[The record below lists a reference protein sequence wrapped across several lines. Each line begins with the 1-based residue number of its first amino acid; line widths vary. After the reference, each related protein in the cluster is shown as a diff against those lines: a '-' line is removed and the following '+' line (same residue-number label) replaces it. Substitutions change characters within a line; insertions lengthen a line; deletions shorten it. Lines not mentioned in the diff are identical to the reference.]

1 MNFWDQKYDMPD
13 YKYGKLPN
21 RFLQEQQVRLRPAST
36 VLLPGDGEG
45 RNSVWLAQQGH
56 SVTAVDSSAL
66 GLDKIRRLAAEKGVA
81 VDAQLADLE
90 QWTPEPGSFDA
101 VVLTYV
107 HLPASWR
114 AQAMQRLARGL
125 RSGGWLV
132 LEAFHPLQLGYSSG
146 GPKDASMLYTL
157 QTLRGDLAAAGLQEA
172 LAWEGEVLLAE
183 GTGHQGPAY
192 VTRYVA
198 QRAASQ

>member
-13 YKYGKLPN
+13 YKYGKQAN
-21 RFLQEQQVRLRPAST
+21 RFLQEQQVRLHPASA

-45 RNSVWLAQQGH
+45 RNSVWLAEQGH
-56 SVTAVDSSAL
+56 SVTAVDCSAL
-66 GLDKIRRLAAEKGVA
+66 GLDKTRRLAAEKGV
-81 VDAQLADLE
+81 VVTTLLADLE
-90 QWTPEPGSFDA
+90 QWTPEPASFDA

-114 AQAMQRLARGL
+114 AQAMQRLAQGL
-125 RSGGWLV
+125 RSGGWFV

-157 QTLRGDLAAAGLQEA
+157 QTLRDDLATAGLQEV
-172 LAWEGEVLLAE
+172 LAWAGEVQLAE

-192 VTRYVA
+192 VTRYIA
-198 QRAASQ
+198 QRATS

>member
-1 MNFWDQKYDMPD
+1 MNFWDQKYDMPV
-13 YKYGKLPN
+13 YKYGTLPN
-21 RFLQEQQVRLRPAST
+21 QFLQEQQVRLRPVST

-66 GLDKIRRLAAEKGVA
+66 GLDKTGRLAAEKGVA
-81 VDAQLADLE
+81 VDAKLADLE
-90 QWTPEPGSFDA
+90 HWAPEPGSFDA

-125 RSGGWLV
+125 RGGGWFV
-132 LEAFHPLQLGYSSG
+132 LEAFHPLQLDYNSG

-157 QTLRGDLAAAGLQEA
+157 QILREDLAAAGLQEA
-172 LAWEGEVLLAE
+172 LAWEGEVILAE

-198 QRAASQ
+198 QRTAS

>member
-1 MNFWDQKYDMPD
+1 MKKEIKIIGSGFSS
-13 YKYGKLPN
+13 LA
-21 RFLQEQQVRLRPAST
+21 ASCY
-36 VLLPGDGEG
+36 
-45 RNSVWLAQQGH
+45 LAQQGH

-66 GLDKIRRLAAEKGVA
+66 GIDKTRRLAAEKGVV
-81 VDAQLADLE
+81 VDAKLADLE
-90 QWTPEPGSFDA
+90 QWSPEPASFDA

-114 AQAMQRLARGL
+114 AQAMQRFAQGL

-132 LEAFHPLQLGYSSG
+132 MEAFHPLQLGYSSG
-146 GPKDASMLYTL
+146 GPKDVTMLYTM
-157 QTLRGDLAAAGLQEA
+157 QMLRDDLATAGLQET
-172 LAWEGEVLLAE
+172 LAWEGEALLAE

-198 QRAASQ
+198 QRASS

>member
-21 RFLQEQQVRLRPAST
+21 QFLQQQQVRLCPASR

-45 RNSVWLAQQGH
+45 RNSVWLAELGH
-56 SVTAVDSSAL
+56 HVTAVDSSAL
-66 GLDKIRRLAAEKGVA
+66 GLDKTRLLAAEKGVA
-81 VDAQLADLE
+81 VDAKLADLE
-90 QWTPEPGSFDA
+90 HWAPEPASFDA
-101 VVLTYV
+101 VLLTYV
-107 HLPASWR
+107 HLPTSWR

-125 RSGGWLV
+125 RGGGWFV

-146 GPKDASMLYTL
+146 GPKDVTMLYTL
-157 QTLRGDLAAAGLQEA
+157 QMLRDDLAASGLQEA
-172 LAWEGEVLLAE
+172 LAWEGEVTLAE

-198 QRAASQ
+198 QRAAS

>member
-1 MNFWDQKYDMPD
+1 MNFWDHKYDMPD
-13 YKYGKLPN
+13 YKYGKQAN
-21 RFLQEQQVRLRPAST
+21 KFLQEQQVRLRPAST

-45 RNSVWLAQQGH
+45 RNSVWLAEQGH

-66 GLDKIRRLAAEKGVA
+66 GLDKTRRLAAEKGVVVA
-81 VDAQLADLE
+81 TLLADLA
-90 QWTPEPGSFDA
+90 QWVPEPGSFDA

-114 AQAMQRLARGL
+114 AQATQRLAQGL
-125 RSGGWLV
+125 RSSGWLV

-157 QTLRGDLAAAGLQEA
+157 QTLRGDLATAGLQEA
-172 LAWEGEVLLAE
+172 LAWEGEVMLAE

-198 QRAASQ
+198 QWTAS

>member
-21 RFLQEQQVRLRPAST
+21 QFLQEQQVRLRPAST

-45 RNSVWLAQQGH
+45 RNSVWLAELGH

-66 GLDKIRRLAAEKGVA
+66 GIDKTRRLAAEKGVV
-81 VDAQLADLE
+81 VDAKLADLE
-90 QWTPEPGSFDA
+90 QWAPEPASFDA

-114 AQAMQRLARGL
+114 AQAMPRLAQGL

-146 GPKDASMLYTL
+146 GPKDVTMLYTL
-157 QTLRGDLAAAGLQEA
+157 QMLRDDLAASGLQET
-172 LAWEGEVLLAE
+172 LAWEGKVLLAE
-183 GTGHQGPAY
+183 GNGHQGPAY

-198 QRAASQ
+198 QRASG

>member
-21 RFLQEQQVRLRPAST
+21 QFLQEQQVRLRPAGA

-45 RNSVWLAQQGH
+45 RNSVWLAELGH

-66 GLDKIRRLAAEKGVA
+66 GLDKTRRLAAEKGVA

-90 QWTPEPGSFDA
+90 HWTPEPGSFDA

-146 GPKDASMLYTL
+146 GPKDATMLYTL
-157 QTLRGDLAAAGLQEA
+157 QILREDLANAGLQEV
-172 LAWEGEVLLAE
+172 LAWEGEVILAE

-198 QRAASQ
+198 QRTAS

>member
-1 MNFWDQKYDMPD
+1 MNFWDQKYEMPD

-21 RFLQEQQVRLRPAST
+21 QFLQEQQVRLRPASA

-45 RNSVWLAQQGH
+45 RNSVWLAELGH

-66 GLDKIRRLAAEKGVA
+66 GLDKTLRLAAEKGVV
-81 VDAQLADLE
+81 VDAKLADLE
-90 QWTPEPGSFDA
+90 HWAPEPASFDA

-125 RSGGWLV
+125 RSGGWFV
-132 LEAFHPLQLGYSSG
+132 LEAFHPLQLDYSSG
-146 GPKDASMLYTL
+146 GPKDVTMLYTL
-157 QTLRGDLAAAGLQEA
+157 QMLRDDLAASGLQEA
-172 LAWEGEVLLAE
+172 LAWEGEVMLAE
-183 GTGHQGPAY
+183 GTGHRGPAY
-192 VTRYVA
+192 VTRCVA
-198 QRAASQ
+198 QRVAS

>member
-13 YKYGKLPN
+13 YKYGTLPN
-21 RFLQEQQVRLRPAST
+21 QFLQEQQVRLRPASA

-45 RNSVWLAQQGH
+45 RNSVWLAEQGH
-56 SVTAVDSSAL
+56 SVTTVDSSAL
-66 GLDKIRRLAAEKGVA
+66 GLDKTRRLAAEKGVV
-81 VDAQLADLE
+81 VDAKLADLE
-90 QWTPEPGSFDA
+90 HWTPKPASFDA
-101 VVLTYV
+101 VLLTYV

-125 RSGGWLV
+125 RSGGWFV

-157 QTLRGDLAAAGLQEA
+157 QTLRDDLATAGLQEA
-172 LAWEGEVLLAE
+172 LAWEGEVHLAE

-198 QRAASQ
+198 QRVVS